1 MENSGELTG
10 LRNHYFKDEKK
21 DLLVIAE
28 KNSTPNQ
35 ILEWFVSHFVRN
47 VKMVSKS
54 LSIFFILILFERY
67 HLLKWMYLS
76 KAYKKVKT
84 PTLQLTFLTERIQ
97 NLVYFEI
104 NRTNKLGG

>member
-10 LRNHYFKDEKK
+10 LRNHYFKEQKK

-54 LSIFFILILFERY
+54 LRIFFILILFERY
-67 HLLKWMYLS
+67 HLLTWTYLS
-76 KAYKKVKT
+76 KLES
-84 PTLQLTFLTERIQ
+84 LQESKNT
-97 NLVYFEI
+97 YFAADI
-104 NRTNKLGG
+104 SNGADTKSCVF